1 MRVPTKS
8 FKIVH
13 KFIVDTRAC
22 VGTIEFHV
30 LKKKTFRNLKNNN
43 LVVNHLKF
51 LWSCHPLRISI
62 TSDMGFQCCPNK
74 TEKPDH
80 ILNRKT
86 FLRCI
91 YLHREIDKRVL
102 DSRFSRKRDA
112 IRFGTS
118 ILALSR
124 VRTLVRAGL
133 WASYPHELWKF
144 TWWVQQETFYLLW
157 NFFFGLCC
165 HLIFTAS
172 F

>member
-1 MRVPTKS
+1 M
-8 FKIVH
+8 
-13 KFIVDTRAC
+13 
-22 VGTIEFHV
+22 
-30 LKKKTFRNLKNNN
+30 
-43 LVVNHLKF
+43 VNHLKF

-62 TSDMGFQCCPNK
+62 TSDMGFQCWPNK

-91 YLHREIDKRVL
+91 YLNREIDKRVL

-133 WASYPHELWKF
+133 WASYPPRTLEVYVVSPTGNFLLTLKLFFWTLLPF
-144 TWWVQQETFYLLW
+144 DFYCLVLGFNLFLLL
-157 NFFFGLCC
+157 FIVLKVF
-165 HLIFTAS
+165 S
-172 F
+172 K